1 MIYVKLKLVYKII
14 NDFENKAVVFKKV
27 CINYFL

>member
-1 MIYVKLKLVYKII
+1 MIYVKLKLDYKII
-14 NDFENKAVVFKKV
+14 NDFANKTVVLKKV